1 MPDFLRRTD
10 DSMTDEPV
18 NILVVDDSPQKLLA
32 LQVVLAELRQKVVT
46 ALSGE
51 EALRLCLTNE
61 FAVILLDVNM
71 PGMDGFETAA
81 LIRQRRQSEHTPIIF
96 VTAMSEETHA
106 AEGYSLGAVDYVLAP
121 VIPEVLRAKVSV
133 FVELH
138 RKNLQVRRQAD
149 QRVELV
155 RAEAARAEAE
165 QANRSKSQFL
175 ANVSHELR
183 TPMNAVIGMTDL
195 ALEEEISPTVREYLQ
210 TARDSAGVLMAL
222 LDEILDLSRLES
234 GRFELETV
242 SFDPRSMIEQ
252 TVRALAI
259 RAHQKGL
266 ELACDVT
273 ADLPAR
279 VMGDPLRLRQVLTN
293 LISNAVKFTET
304 GEVVVEVVCERG
316 IGDTVILTC
325 AVRDTG
331 IGISRADQ
339 QRVFAPFTQAA
350 SSTTRLYGGSGLG
363 LAIASNLVAMMGGH
377 IDVDSELGKGSTF
390 QFTIQ
395 LPIAA
400 PPVPV
405 SKSLDGRRILLG
417 VHHAATQRAIERLLV
432 ARGANVAAAGD
443 EPAIRAALDGSAAER
458 FDAMILDRTLPGLDL
473 VEFRERLMAIK
484 PSPAVVLLAAPADR
498 RQLPATT
505 PATESW
511 AVVDKPVLGPEVG
524 NVIERILAGHAP
536 DKKSHVSPLKLNGEE
551 VPALRV
557 LVAEDTPANQVLIER
572 ILARRGHTVKI
583 VENGQDAVAA
593 AGADQFDVILMD
605 VQMPVMGGLEA
616 AEAIRAQMRRD
627 HRRVPIVALTAHAMQ
642 GDERRCLDAGMDAYV
657 TKPIDVRKLIEL
669 VEHVG
674 RTSPAPSV
682 ELN

>member
-71 PGMDGFETAA
+71 PGMDGFETAS

-242 SFDPRSMIEQ
+242 SFDPRSVIEQ

-304 GEVVVEVVCERG
+304 GEVVVEVMCEWG
-316 IGDTVILTC
+316 LGDTVVLTC

-377 IDVDSELGKGSTF
+377 IDVESELGKGSSF

-400 PPVPV
+400 PPLPI
-405 SKSLDGRRILLG
+405 SRSLDGRRVLLG
-417 VHHAATQRAIERLLV
+417 VHHATTQRAIQRLLN
-432 ARGANVAAAGD
+432 ARGADVSVACD
-443 EPAIRAALDGSAAER
+443 EPATRVAFDEGNAAK
-458 FDAMILDRTLPGLDL
+458 FDAMILDRSLPGLDL
-473 VEFRERLMAIK
+473 VAFRQRLAALK
-484 PSPAVVLLAAPADR
+484 PSPAVVVLAAPADR
-498 RQLPATT
+498 RHLPAPTS
-505 PATESW
+505 ATEAW

-524 NVIERILAGHAP
+524 NVIERILAGHPP
-536 DKKSHVSPLKLNGEE
+536 DKRSAASPLKLNGED

-572 ILARRGHTVKI
+572 ILARRGHKVKI
-583 VENGQDAVAA
+583 VENGQDAVTA

-657 TKPIDVRKLIEL
+657 TKPIDVRKLVEL

-674 RTSPAPSV
+674 RTSPAPV
-682 ELN
+682 AELN